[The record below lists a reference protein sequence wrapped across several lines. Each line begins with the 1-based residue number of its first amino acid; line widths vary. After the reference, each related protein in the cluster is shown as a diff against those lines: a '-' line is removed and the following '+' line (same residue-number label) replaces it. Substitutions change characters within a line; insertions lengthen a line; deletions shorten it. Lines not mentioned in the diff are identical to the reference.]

1 VTRPVDY
8 AEAIAQLRRAQSIAL
23 TTHVKPDAD
32 ALGSIAALRRW
43 LVGLGKTVTVVVPTA
58 PPPKYD
64 FLDPDGAVRVAGRD
78 VDPAAVA
85 RPDLVCILDAG
96 TWQQLEGVE
105 PLLRSGAPVLVIDH
119 HRTIDVP
126 ADFQLSDPSAPAAA
140 TLVYHLLREGGAAM
154 DAETATC
161 LFVGLALDTDWF
173 RLPSTDGATLHLAA
187 ALVEAGAQ
195 PGDLYNRLYLNED
208 LGRMR
213 LRGCAVE
220 RLRPAFGGRVHIM
233 RLTQE
238 MFRQYGVDT
247 NDTENLIN
255 ECMRVRGGRVGVMLV
270 EAPGGEIRVSLRCR
284 PPLDIL
290 HVAQQ
295 FGGGGHQRA
304 AGFRIRTSMDD
315 AEARILEALR
325 PVLAEASP

>member
-64 FLDPDGAVRVAGRD
+64 FLDPDGAVRAAGRD

-85 RPDLVCILDAG
+85 RPDLVCILDTG

-105 PLLRSGAPVLVIDH
+105 PLVRSGAPVLVIDH

-140 TLVYHLLREGGAAM
+140 VLVYHLLREAGAAI

-173 RLPSTDGATLHLAA
+173 RLPTTDGEILRLAA
-187 ALVEAGAQ
+187 ALVDAGAQ
-195 PGDLYNRLYLNED
+195 PADIYDRLYLSEE
-208 LGRMR
+208 LGRMQ
-213 LRGCAVE
+213 LRGRAVE
-220 RLRPAFGGRVHIM
+220 TLHPALEGRVHIM

-255 ECMRVRGGRVGVMLV
+255 ECMRVQGGQVGVMLV
-270 EAPGGEIRVSLRCR
+270 EAPGGEIRASLRCR
-284 PPLDIL
+284 PPLSIL
-290 HVAQQ
+290 PVAEQ
-295 FGGGGHQRA
+295 FGGGGHRRA
-304 AGFRIRTSMDD
+304 AGFRIRASLED

-325 PVLAEASP
+325 TLLAEASP

>member
-1 VTRPVDY
+1 MTRPLDY
-8 AEAIAQLRRAQSIAL
+8 AGAIAQLRRPQSIAL

-43 LVGLGKTVTVVVPTA
+43 LVDLGKTVTVVVPTA

-64 FLDPDGAVRVAGRD
+64 FLDPDGAVRAAGRD

-85 RPDLVCILDAG
+85 RPDLVCILDTG

-105 PLLRSGAPVLVIDH
+105 PLVRSGAPVLVIDH

-126 ADFQLSDPSAPAAA
+126 ADFQLADPSAPAAA
-140 TLVYHLLREGGAAM
+140 VLVYHLLREASATM
-154 DAETATC
+154 DAETATY

-173 RLPSTDGATLHLAA
+173 RLPTTDGETLRLAA
-187 ALVEAGAQ
+187 ALVDAGAQ
-195 PGDLYNRLYLNED
+195 PDDIYDRLYLNED

-213 LRGCAVE
+213 LRGRAVE
-220 RLRPAFGGRVHIM
+220 TLHPALEGRVHVM
-233 RLTQE
+233 RLTRE

-255 ECMRVRGGRVGVMLV
+255 ECVRVQGGQVGVMLV
-270 EAPGGEIRVSLRCR
+270 EAPGGEVRVSLRCR

-290 HVAQQ
+290 PVAEQ

-304 AGFRIRTSMDD
+304 AGFRIRASLDD

-325 PVLAEASP
+325 PVIAGAFP